1 LKNCFKHHPHLDTKK
16 INATVLVTDGPMVKP
31 QQPHMDYCWETILL
45 PSRQETRQNRCK
57 YLRGSCQNP
66 FTGHAPLSS
75 DGSYIYLWSCPGVG
89 ISYHIPYGKMLI
101 ICGDVVHCGG
111 LPLQASFNK
120 FYHHVHFD
128 FPTVPM
134 DIPHNAIYLNNFDG
148 QSFSRDYVL
157 PLAFA
162 E

>member
-1 LKNCFKHHPHLDTKK
+1 
-16 INATVLVTDGPMVKP
+16 MVKP

-120 FYHHVHFD
+120 FYHHV
-128 FPTVPM
+128 
-134 DIPHNAIYLNNFDG
+134 NL
-148 QSFSRDYVL
+148 QSI
-157 PLAFA
+157 
-162 E
+162 